1 MGFLNYMRRI
11 SIRARLVI
19 LVFLMIAFS
28 GLTSFALVEALNAV
42 SAMVGDLY
50 GRGSKAAVTAY
61 EAADGMNQVAVNL
74 YRALNASDPE
84 VRRGFGTRVMEG
96 HKALGDA
103 LDRFG
108 KLDLSS
114 NGRALHGK
122 TMDVYRIWSPMTDSL
137 VSLLE
142 RGASQQEFMAIASSG
157 SSLTIRLDE
166 SLKELVKAASA
177 SMEQVYGNILV
188 RRDATRQ
195 NALWIVIS
203 MTALS
208 MVLSALVVLSISRPV
223 GAIVREIRSV
233 SETMDLSHRGSPVGK
248 DEITAISNAM
258 DSLFDAFEGAMIRI
272 KDMSCELSGHAQTF
286 SATAEEANA
295 TVEEVTAQVDRTGD
309 MVGNLAASTEEINAS
324 VEEVAAGSQSAAGK
338 SSDVAEQVEDARRSG
353 QEGLLSVKKAVQ
365 AVIKVADESRSSMNR
380 VRDLGVRA
388 QEIQSFVSDI
398 GSIADQTNLLAL
410 NAAIEAARAGEHGRG
425 FAVVAEEVRKLAEQS
440 NASAG
445 KISDLAN
452 EISGDLQA
460 VISLVEGNEG
470 QATQARKDAEGAEG
484 LIETILTS
492 LGAIAAASQD
502 MAAVAT
508 EQAAS
513 SEEITTAVQNM
524 ANRTG
529 DVAEISGAIRG
540 QMKDV
545 ATVAEQVAIG
555 SESLA
560 AMAEALQMEVD
571 RFKVSS
577 LKGLMPHCKR

>member
-1 MGFLNYMRRI
+1 MGFLNYTRRI

-28 GLTSFALVEALNAV
+28 GLTSFILVEALNSV

-74 YRALNASDPE
+74 YRALNASDAE
-84 VRRGFGTRVMEG
+84 VRKGYGKMVMEG
-96 HKALGDA
+96 HKVLGGA

-108 KLDLSS
+108 KLDLSA
-114 NGRALHGK
+114 NGRSLHEK
-122 TMDVYRIWSPMTDSL
+122 VMDLYRQWSPVTDSL

-142 RGASQQEFMAIASSG
+142 RGGTHEEFMAIASSG
-157 SSLTIRLDE
+157 VGMTMKFDE
-166 SLKELVKAASA
+166 SIKELVKAASA
-177 SMEQVYGNILV
+177 SMEQVYGNIII
-188 RRDATRQ
+188 RRDSTKRDAT
-195 NALWIVIS
+195 WIVVV
-203 MTALS
+203 MTLLS
-208 MVLSALVVLSISRPV
+208 ILFSVLVVLSISRPV

-233 SETMDLSHRGSPVGK
+233 AESMDLSYRGSSVGK
-248 DEITAISNAM
+248 DEITSISNAM
-258 DSLFDAFEGAMIRI
+258 NSLFDAFEGVMIKV
-272 KDMSCELSGHAQTF
+272 KDMSCELSGYAQTF

-295 TVEEVTAQVDRTGD
+295 TVEEVVAQVDRTGD
-309 MVGNLAASTEEINAS
+309 MVGNLAANTEEINAS
-324 VEEVAAGSQSAAGK
+324 VEEVAAGSQSAANR
-338 SSDVAEQVEDARRSG
+338 SSDVADQVEDARKSG
-353 QEGLLSVKKAVQ
+353 RDGLLSVKKAVQ

-388 QEIQSFVSDI
+388 QEIQAFVSDI

-410 NAAIEAARAGEHGRG
+410 NAAIEAARAGEHGKG

-445 KISDLAN
+445 KISDLAK
-452 EISGDLQA
+452 EISSDLQA

-470 QATQARKDAEGAEG
+470 QATQAREDAEGAEE
-484 LIETILTS
+484 LIGTILTS
-492 LGAIAAASQD
+492 LSAIAAASQD
-502 MAAVAT
+502 MAAVAS

-524 ANRTG
+524 ADRTG

-545 ATVAEQVAIG
+545 ATVAEQIAIG

-560 AMAEALQMEVD
+560 SMSETLQMEVS
-571 RFKVSS
+571 RFKVST
-577 LKGLMPHCKR
+577 KRGLMPHCER

>member
-1 MGFLNYMRRI
+1 MRFLSYMRKI

-19 LVFLMIAFS
+19 LVFLMVSFS
-28 GLTSFALVEALNAV
+28 VLTSFALIEALNSV
-42 SAMVGDLY
+42 STMVGDLY
-50 GRGSKAAVTAY
+50 GRGSKGAVTAY

-84 VRRGFGTRVMEG
+84 ARRGFGARVMAG

-103 LDRFG
+103 LERLST
-108 KLDLSS
+108 LDLSS
-114 NGRALHGK
+114 NGKALLENS
-122 TMDVYRIWSPMTDSL
+122 VEVFRVWSPMTDSL
-137 VSLLE
+137 VSVLE
-142 RGASQQEFMAIASSG
+142 RGGYQQEFMAIASSG
-157 SSLTIRLDE
+157 AHLTMKLDD
-166 SLKELVKAASA
+166 SIKKLVAAASA
-177 SMEQVYGNILV
+177 SMEQVYGDILI
-188 RRDATRQ
+188 RRDTTKR
-195 NALWIVIS
+195 NALWIVIAVTS
-203 MTALS
+203 LS
-208 MVLSALVVLSISRPV
+208 VLLSALVVLSISRPV

-233 SETMDLSHRGSPVGK
+233 AQSMDLTHRGSKEGK

-258 DSLFDAFEGAMIRI
+258 DSLFDAFEGAMIKV

-295 TVEEVTAQVDRTGD
+295 TVEEVIAQVDRTGD
-309 MVGNLAASTEEINAS
+309 MVGNLAANTEEINAS
-324 VEEVAAGSQSAAGK
+324 VGEVAAGSQSAAGK

-353 QEGLLSVKKAVQ
+353 QEGLLSVKKAVR
-365 AVIKVADESRSSMNR
+365 AVIKVADESRSSMER

-445 KISDLAN
+445 KISDLAK

-470 QATQARKDAEGAEG
+470 QATQARADAEGAEE

-492 LGAIAAASQD
+492 LAAIAAASQD

-529 DVAEISGAIRG
+529 DVAEISGVIRS

-545 ATVAEQVAIG
+545 GTVAEQVAVG

-560 AMAEALQMEVD
+560 AMAETLQMEVN
-571 RFKVSS
+571 RFNVSTG
-577 LKGLMPHCKR
+577 KGLMPNCNR

>member
-1 MGFLNYMRRI
+1 MGFLNYMRKI

-19 LVFLMIAFS
+19 LVFLMITFS
-28 GLTSFALVEALNAV
+28 CLTSFILVDALNSV

-74 YRALNASDPE
+74 YRALNASESD
-84 VRRGFGTRVMEG
+84 VRKKYGRMVMEG
-96 HKALGDA
+96 HKALGGA

-108 KLDLSS
+108 KLDLSA
-114 NGRALHGK
+114 NGRSLYEKAFNLYK
-122 TMDVYRIWSPMTDSL
+122 EWSPMTDSL

-142 RGASQQEFMAIASSG
+142 RGGSHQEFMAIASSG
-157 SSLTIRLDE
+157 SSMTIKLDE

-188 RRDATRQ
+188 RRDSTKREAI
-195 NALWIVIS
+195 WIVVS
-203 MTALS
+203 MTVLS
-208 MVLSALVVLSISRPV
+208 ILLSALVVLSISHPV
-223 GAIVREIRSV
+223 GAIVKAIRMVADS
-233 SETMDLSHRGSPVGK
+233 MDLSHRGSGAGN
-248 DEITAISNAM
+248 DEITVISNALN
-258 DSLFDAFEGAMIRI
+258 SLFDAFEGAMIKV
-272 KDMSCELSGHAQTF
+272 KDMSCELSGYAQTF

-295 TVEEVTAQVDRTGD
+295 TVEEVMAQVDRTGD

-324 VEEVAAGSQSAAGK
+324 VEEVAAGSQSAANR
-338 SSDVAEQVEDARRSG
+338 SSDVAHQVEDARRSG

-365 AVIKVADESRSSMNR
+365 AVIKVADESRSSMHR

-388 QEIQSFVSDI
+388 QEIQAFVSDI

-410 NAAIEAARAGEHGRG
+410 NAAIEAARAGEHGKG

-440 NASAG
+440 NESAG
-445 KISDLAN
+445 KISDLAK

-470 QATQARKDAEGAEG
+470 QATQAREDAEGAEE
-484 LIETILTS
+484 LIGTILTS
-492 LGAIAAASQD
+492 LSAIAAASQD
-502 MAAVAT
+502 MAAVAS

-529 DVAEISGAIRG
+529 DVAEISGAIRV

-545 ATVAEQVAIG
+545 ASVAEQVAIG

-560 AMAEALQMEVD
+560 AMSETLQMEVS

-577 LKGLMPHCKR
+577 HQGLMPHCER